1 MMKLILTWDIKPGH
15 EQDYFAYV
23 LQEYLPQL
31 NKFGFE
37 VTDAWVTAYGNHPQV
52 LLGALMESRLKAQTI
67 LGSDDWARLNEQLLD
82 YVDNLEVKLAPQRG
96 TFQF

>member
-1 MMKLILTWDIKPGH
+1 MKLILTWDIKPGH

-37 VTDAWVTAYGNHPQV
+37 VTDAWVTAFGERPQV
-52 LLGALMESRLKAQTI
+52 LLGAVMESRFKARKV
-67 LGSDDWARLNEQLLD
+67 LGSDEWAQVNEQLMA
-82 YVDNLEVKLAPQRG
+82 YVDNMEVKLAPHKG
-96 TFQF
+96 NFQF

>member
-37 VTDAWVTAYGNHPQV
+37 VTDAWVTA
-52 LLGALMESRLKAQTI
+52 
-67 LGSDDWARLNEQLLD
+67 
-82 YVDNLEVKLAPQRG
+82 
-96 TFQF
+96 F